1 MEGGLII
8 VPVTWE
14 VVRVLGHENQGDG
27 AESRGN
33 HMEPGGH
40 AITWSLVDGYEPVH
54 LKTCI
59 CANVKC
65 ILVTCKF
72 QNVAR

>member
-14 VVRVLGHENQGDG
+14 AVRVLGHENQGDG

-40 AITWSLVDGYEPVH
+40 A
-54 LKTCI
+54 
-59 CANVKC
+59 
-65 ILVTCKF
+65 CKSSAF
-72 QNVAR
+72 AWTAMRLFI